1 MSKSA
6 YHFTGVNFYGSHS
19 EYVVSGSDCG
29 NIFIWDKNT
38 EAIVRLM
45 HGDEGKFSL
54 QEVTECFFQNV
65 EYFPVNWS
73 NFTYKIGLHQVIVA

>member
-65 EYFPVNWS
+65 EFFPKTQKS
-73 NFTYKIGLHQVIVA
+73 